1 MDGAYDLMHFGH
13 MNAFRLGRSLG
24 THLVVGVNNSKSIAD
39 SKGTPV
45 MTDTERTAVVQ
56 ACRWV
61 DQVVPNVPYVMNE
74 EYLEYIIKEYNI
86 DYIVHGDDPCIV
98 DGRDVYESAKVLP
111 PPSRPLPQTSL
122 TDHASP

>member
-24 THLVVGVNNSKSIAD
+24 THLVVGVNDSKSIAD

-61 DQVVPNVPYVMNE
+61 DQVVPNVPYVMND

-111 PPSRPLPQTSL
+111 PPSPPGDS
-122 TDHASP
+122 H